1 MINVNYQH
9 SINCSNFLK
18 TTIIK
23 PTCVFIQNWGWIRSA
38 QFRNL
43 PRMKVSSCYATPSQR
58 ILYFSRNP
66 AQGHTTE
73 LWGRLLYF
81 SKELT
86 SNKAEQIMKY
96 VTLWISLLPAAKC
109 PGAAHALFNVALQNC
124 CTELYI
130 GVCTWERGVSLLL
143 SQLLGKV
150 PVNIWVLRNIS
161 CDGSYQYFGILSGV
175 GRCYQQVE
183 CVWASAL
190 PCRHTSWKNCFKKLT
205 TKQVSP
211 SWASQVLHETPLLQ
225 ILCWVVK
232 SMDKSW
238 NECTLLEPGWP
249 WAPAASRPWDVWGFP
264 ANSSLGWSELRFQ
277 VSIFSFPSQIP
288 AQPLMHSLQ
297 QQVKPQVSS
306 KGKEPLEVLWST
318 HCLQGTGMWTGY
330 SSMEDLRALK

>member
-1 MINVNYQH
+1 
-9 SINCSNFLK
+9 
-18 TTIIK
+18 
-23 PTCVFIQNWGWIRSA
+23 
-38 QFRNL
+38 
-43 PRMKVSSCYATPSQR
+43 MKVSSCYATPSQR
-58 ILYFSRNP
+58 ILYFSRNS

-190 PCRHTSWKNCFKKLT
+190 PRRHTSWKNCFKKLT
-205 TKQVSP
+205 KNQNKSP
-211 SWASQVLHETPLLQ
+211 
-225 ILCWVVK
+225 
-232 SMDKSW
+232 
-238 NECTLLEPGWP
+238 LLEPVRFYMRHHYCKSCVGWWNP
-249 WAPAASRPWDVWGFP
+249 WTNLEMSALYWSQAGPGHLQHHSHERFEGSLPTAALDEVNYDFKFQ
-264 ANSSLGWSELRFQ
+264 SSLFPHKFLPSPWCTA
-277 VSIFSFPSQIP
+277 FSN
-288 AQPLMHSLQ
+288 
-297 QQVKPQVSS
+297 
-306 KGKEPLEVLWST
+306 
-318 HCLQGTGMWTGY
+318 
-330 SSMEDLRALK
+330 R